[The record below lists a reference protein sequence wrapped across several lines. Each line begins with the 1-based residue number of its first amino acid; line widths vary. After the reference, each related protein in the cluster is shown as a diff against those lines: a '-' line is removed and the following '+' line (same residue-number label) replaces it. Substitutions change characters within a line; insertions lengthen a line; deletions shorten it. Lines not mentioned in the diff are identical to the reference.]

1 MNPQP
6 EYLPLTEA
14 TQITAPAPVRIC
26 DRLPLAAIDSCGPR
40 LATILQWWEN
50 ARAQRRWPSWSQ
62 IDIGAIRQLADGV
75 TAMQV
80 VSLQLFRYSFIEII
94 GAAEAASPAQTAL
107 ELQTRD
113 ELQSVASLG
122 TPRLDHIWIADAAD
136 MHGVRRLMLPLS
148 RDCESVNQILI
159 CRTDC

>member
-1 MNPQP
+1 MQPQP
-6 EYLPLTEA
+6 EYWSLGV
-14 TQITAPAPVRIC
+14 QDTALAPVRIC

-40 LATILQWWEN
+40 LATILQWWES
-50 ARAQRRWPSWSQ
+50 ARPTRRWPSWNQ
-62 IDIGAIRQLADGV
+62 VDVGAIRQLADRV
-75 TAMQV
+75 TAVQV
-80 VSLQLFRYSFIEII
+80 VSLQMFRYSFIEII
-94 GAAEAASPAQTAL
+94 GATEPVSPAEAAL
-107 ELQTRD
+107 EMQTRD

-148 RDCESVNQILI
+148 RDCASVNQILI